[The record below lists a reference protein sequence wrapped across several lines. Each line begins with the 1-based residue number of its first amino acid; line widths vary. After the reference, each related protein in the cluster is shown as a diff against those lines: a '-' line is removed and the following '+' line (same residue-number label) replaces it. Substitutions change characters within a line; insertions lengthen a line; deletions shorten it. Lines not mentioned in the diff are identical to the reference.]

1 MIDVC
6 LILEGSYPYVAGG
19 VSNWVHQ
26 LITAMT
32 DLKFGVIFISPHHDP
47 TRTLKYEIPPH
58 VIYLKELGLHDY
70 SLRATARRQPTAGD
84 LKTVK
89 SFYESLSQGRAEGF
103 KELVGLFRGEK
114 SCFDLPTV
122 FSSKEIWDLLV
133 QIYDRHAPE
142 VSFIDYF
149 WTWRGTHLPILQVL
163 QAEIPPAKIYHA
175 VSTGYAGLLGA
186 VAKVLHRQKL
196 FLTEHGIYTHERMLE
211 ISQAAWIYE
220 RERRHYRA
228 DRELSF
234 FKRWWIQLFSV
245 MSSLTYAQADRI
257 FTLYEGNKVRQILEG
272 AAKEK
277 ISIISNGISPAE
289 FGTIPRL
296 RKKEPQIGFVGR
308 VVTIKDVKT
317 FLQAAKLLLAYKPA
331 AQFYIVGPTDEEEE
345 YFEECRLLVDA
356 LNLEGRVV
364 FVGKEDPKK
373 YYQFLDVVVLTS
385 LSEAQPYVILE
396 ANLSGI
402 PVVATDVGA
411 CREMLEGRDP
421 IDQAIGPSGF
431 ITQVSNP
438 EATARAVLKI
448 LDEPETCEQMALSG
462 KERVRR
468 YYDLDDLLSRYMNI
482 YEQNL

>member
-32 DLKFGVIFISPHHDP
+32 DLKFGVIFISPHLDP

-58 VIYLKELGLHDY
+58 VIYMKELGLHDY
-70 SLRATARRQPTAGD
+70 SLKQTARRQPAAGD
-84 LKTVK
+84 LKAVK
-89 SFYESLSQGRAEGF
+89 SFYESLAKGPVNSF

-122 FSSKEIWDLLV
+122 FSSKDIWDLLV
-133 QIYDRHAPE
+133 QFYDRHAPE

-149 WTWRGTHLPILQVL
+149 WTWRGTHLPLLQVL

-186 VAKVLHRQKL
+186 VAKVVHRQKL

-234 FKRWWIQLFSV
+234 FKRWWIQLFCV
-245 MSSLTYAQADRI
+245 MSRLTYAQADRI

-272 AAKEK
+272 AAPEK

-289 FGTIPRL
+289 FGTIPRR
-296 RKKEPQIGFVGR
+296 RKNDPQIGFVGR

-317 FLQAAKLLLAYKPA
+317 FLQAAKLILTYKPE
-331 AQFYIVGPTDEEEE
+331 AQFYIVGPTDEEAD

-356 LNLEGRVV
+356 LNLEEKVI
-364 FVGKEDPKK
+364 FAGKEDPKK

-411 CREMLEGRDP
+411 CREMLLGRDP
-421 IDQAIGPSGF
+421 VDQAIGPSGL
-431 ITQVSNP
+431 ITQVTNP

-448 LDEPETCEQMALSG
+448 LDEPEAYEQMALSG
-462 KERVRR
+462 QERVRR

-482 YEQNL
+482 YEQNI